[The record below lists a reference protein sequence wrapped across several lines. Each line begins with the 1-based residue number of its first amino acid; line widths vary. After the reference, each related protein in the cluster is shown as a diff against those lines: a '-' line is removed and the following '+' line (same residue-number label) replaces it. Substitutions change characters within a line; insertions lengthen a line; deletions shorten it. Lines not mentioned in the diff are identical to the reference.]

1 LHQVGGD
8 EPDNCGIEPVH
19 RDGDKAER
27 KDHPLVAGEGVLVD
41 KGLNVDGCLSHT
53 AFLAD

>member
-1 LHQVGGD
+1 MIAVC
-8 EPDNCGIEPVH
+8 ESVH